1 MVRDEKIVKGKQCT
15 IPWHVDNPKVSHV
28 DSDIISSFLADI
40 DAEYGKI
47 AKMTITWGKIRKY
60 LSMTIDCYSPE
71 KAILLIA
78 YWFGKMINETQ

>member
-1 MVRDEKIVKGKQCT
+1 MGHQRNKYDWCVMNNIVNGKICT
-15 IPWHVDNPKVSHV
+15 ILWNVYDLKMSHV
-28 DSDIISSFLADI
+28 DYGIVSSVLADI

-78 YWFGKMINETQ
+78 Y